1 MSFFSLN
8 YMTVI
13 ICALLLLIIIE
24 SENIMENIETTNKAT
39 EALAKELEGLSN
51 EGLHDFF
58 LFFYKLNH
66 QHYNTISPDSFEE
79 FLEAFDSN
87 PFKLNE
93 DKAFRKQLIDSILKH
108 SYDHMS
114 LLTAAILVKKKFT
127 ISEIIENYYS
137 NFNVYDNSL
146 F

>member
-1 MSFFSLN
+1 MCSVAVN
-8 YMTVI
+8 
-13 ICALLLLIIIE
+13 IIIE
-24 SENIMENIETTNKAT
+24 SENIMENTETTNKAT

-58 LFFYKLNH
+58 MFFYKLNH
-66 QHYNTISPDSFEE
+66 HHYNTISPDSFEE

-127 ISEIIENYYS
+127 IAEIIENYYS

>member
-1 MSFFSLN
+1 MEHLEN
-8 YMTVI
+8 PVENTINKMTD
-13 ICALLLLIIIE
+13 
-24 SENIMENIETTNKAT
+24 
-39 EALAKELEGLSN
+39 ALAKELETLNDS
-51 EGLHDFF
+51 ELHDLFI
-58 LFFYKLNH
+58 FFYQINH
-66 QHYNTISPDSFEE
+66 QHYNTISHDSFEE
-79 FLEAFDSN
+79 FLEAFDIN

>member
-1 MSFFSLN
+1 MNSNNLCSVAVN
-8 YMTVI
+8 
-13 ICALLLLIIIE
+13 IIIE
-24 SENIMENIETTNKAT
+24 SENIMENTETTNKAT

-79 FLEAFDSN
+79 FLEAFDNN

-93 DKAFRKQLIDSILKH
+93 DKAFRKQLIDSILKY

-114 LLTAAILVKKKFT
+114 LLTAAILVKKRFT

-137 NFNVYDNSL
+137 NFNIYDNSL

>member
-1 MSFFSLN
+1 MCTKVDRQCRFFCSI
-8 YMTVI
+8 V
-13 ICALLLLIIIE
+13 
-24 SENIMENIETTNKAT
+24 NIETTNKAT
-39 EALAKELEGLSN
+39 EALEKELEGLSN

-58 LFFYKLNH
+58 IFFYKLNH
-66 QHYNTISPDSFEE
+66 QHYNTISTDRFEE

-93 DKAFRKQLIDSILKH
+93 DKAFRKQLIDSILKY

-127 ISEIIENYYS
+127 IAEIIENYYS
-137 NFNVYDNSL
+137 NFNVYDNY
-146 F
+146 FK